1 MDRAFLEIIFLCG
14 MILQLFLL
22 WPFIQDHLT
31 RKRRIKFIRKER
43 QFLSYAMT
51 GFLIL
56 PVIYVFSTW
65 FSFFDYHLP
74 EWFGFFS
81 TTLYSFALWLFFR
94 SFSDLGSYWSP
105 GLEIK
110 EDHKLITSGVFKWVR
125 HPMYASYAV
134 MAVSQI
140 FMLQNW
146 LVGPASLLLAV
157 PFYLYRVKREESQLI
172 SYFGDDYRTYRSRTN
187 AMIPGMDQP
196 EVQQMLQKLKF
207 LKKDKG

>member
-1 MDRAFLEIIFLCG
+1 
-14 MILQLFLL
+14 
-22 WPFIQDHLT
+22 
-31 RKRRIKFIRKER
+31 
-43 QFLSYAMT
+43 
-51 GFLIL
+51 
-56 PVIYVFSTW
+56 
-65 FSFFDYHLP
+65 
-74 EWFGFFS
+74 
-81 TTLYSFALWLFFR
+81 
-94 SFSDLGSYWSP
+94 
-105 GLEIK
+105 
-110 EDHKLITSGVFKWVR
+110 
-125 HPMYASYAV
+125 MYASYAV